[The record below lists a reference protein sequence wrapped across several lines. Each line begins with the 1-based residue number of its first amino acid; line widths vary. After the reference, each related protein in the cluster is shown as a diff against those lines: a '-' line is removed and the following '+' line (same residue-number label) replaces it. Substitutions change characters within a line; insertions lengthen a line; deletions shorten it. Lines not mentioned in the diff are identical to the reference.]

1 MSERLQ
7 KFLARAGV
15 ASRRHAEVLITAG
28 RVSVNNQRVTELGS
42 KVEPSDLVM
51 VDGQLVTVPE
61 HTSWYLLHK
70 PPGVVTT
77 LSDPEGR
84 PTVAGLLEGV
94 EERVFPVGR
103 LDWDAEGALLLT
115 NDGGVAHRLLH
126 PSFEVPRTYLVK
138 VKGTPTDETLARLRE
153 GVRLEDGPARALRA
167 ERFEATERNTWLI
180 LQVGEGRPHLVK
192 RLCAA
197 VGHPVVRLFRPG
209 QAGVSVAGLQPGQ
222 LRPLTTEEVQRVE
235 AIAAGGTVPEP
246 APFLPPR
253 RHGRAGEDDE
263 VLDGGEMPSTADTAA
278 REGVGRASTGRA
290 GGPGGRSGGFE
301 TQGRDA
307 RNGRGGK
314 PRFGRP
320 GRDAERPGAAGRPW
334 RGAADDGDRFRGDG
348 KRRGRD
354 TGPGESGARPP
365 RGASGPSRGGFGA
378 RASRGAGVSERFP
391 PGGRER
397 DRGFGDRAPR
407 ETGASEGDFRP
418 RGRGAPRAGFG
429 GRPSRGPG
437 EGASRPRGGGFE
449 RTGFGNRPT
458 GGTGEGES
466 GFRPRGRGPPRG
478 PSGGGPSRGGTGGDF
493 RPRGRGAP
501 RAGFGSRSSRGPGE
515 GASRPPGRGFERA
528 GFGDRPPRD
537 TGANEGEFR
546 PRGRG
551 APRAGFG
558 GRPSRGP
565 GEAESRPR
573 GRGFERTNFG
583 DRPTGGTDTGE
594 SGFQPRVRGPP
605 RGRSAGRPSRGGT
618 GGDFRPRGRGS
629 PRAGFGGRPSR
640 GPGEGETRPRGR
652 GFERTGFGGRPAGG
666 TDAGESGFRPR
677 GRGPPRGGSGPRP
690 ARAPGASTG
699 RFPPRGRAGFE
710 GGFRPRGP
718 GAGAPRSAR
727 PGGASFGRSA
737 PGPGGNPRGKGR
749 FGALPRGGGAGRPR
763 PGPRGGG
770 GGGRGGGRR

>member
-1 MSERLQ
+1 VSERLQ

-138 VKGTPTDETLARLRE
+138 VKGAPTDETLARLRE

-253 RHGRAGEDDE
+253 RHGRAGDDDE
-263 VLDGGEMPSTADTAA
+263 ALDAGEMPGTADTEEPA
-278 REGVGRASTGRA
+278 GVGRAGTARA
-290 GGPGGRSGGFE
+290 GGPRGRSSGFE
-301 TQGRDA
+301 AQGRDG

-320 GRDAERPGAAGRPW
+320 GRDAERPGSAGRPW
-334 RGAADDGDRFRGDG
+334 RGAAEGGDRPRGRGASRGGFGARAGTEPREDG

-354 TGPGESGARPP
+354 SGPGESGARPV
-365 RGASGPSRGGFGA
+365 RGAGEGRDRPRRPGPSRGGFGA
-378 RASRGAGVSERFP
+378 RASRGAGVSERFH
-391 PGGRER
+391 PGGRDR
-397 DRGFGDRAPR
+397 DRGFGDRPPR
-407 ETGASEGDFRP
+407 ETGANEGDLRP

-429 GRPSRGPG
+429 GRPSRGGTGGDFPPPGRGAPRAGFGSRSSRGPG
-437 EGASRPRGGGFE
+437 EGESRPRGRGFE
-449 RTGFGNRPT
+449 RTGFGDRPS
-458 GGTGEGES
+458 GGTDAGES

-478 PSGGGPSRGGTGGDF
+478 GSGSEGDF

-501 RAGFGSRSSRGPGE
+501 RAGFGSRSSRGPAE
-515 GASRPPGRGFERA
+515 DES
-528 GFGDRPPRD
+528 
-537 TGANEGEFR
+537 R

-558 GRPSRGP
+558 GRPSR
-565 GEAESRPR
+565 
-573 GRGFERTNFG
+573 
-583 DRPTGGTDTGE
+583 
-594 SGFQPRVRGPP
+594 
-605 RGRSAGRPSRGGT
+605 
-618 GGDFRPRGRGS
+618 
-629 PRAGFGGRPSR
+629 
-640 GPGEGETRPRGR
+640 
-652 GFERTGFGGRPAGG
+652 
-666 TDAGESGFRPR
+666 
-677 GRGPPRGGSGPRP
+677 
-690 ARAPGASTG
+690 
-699 RFPPRGRAGFE
+699 
-710 GGFRPRGP
+710 
-718 GAGAPRSAR
+718 
-727 PGGASFGRSA
+727 
-737 PGPGGNPRGKGR
+737 
-749 FGALPRGGGAGRPR
+749 
-763 PGPRGGG
+763 
-770 GGGRGGGRR
+770 